1 MNSNSNNI
9 INLLCNISEKKSE
22 NKTLN
27 EIPISKFKREFLID
41 YNLNQTLISQK
52 SIEDDDFYFNKNII
66 MSKEEVEE
74 LRKNLLGN
82 KTNRINNEN
91 PIISNEKNKN
101 LVSYKNGKIKIQ
113 QEEEDD
119 KKVEN
124 NNNDIIKL
132 NHNVTII
139 YLLILQ
145 ILSIIKKLLI
155 NSNLKIS
162 KQYDKNEKK
171 YWFCILK
178 YTYIITV
185 NKLNDKITEIKRVKE
200 NNNSYDKILKSD
212 ILISKELNIIKSF
225 LESHYK

>member
-113 QEEEDD
+113 QEEED
-119 KKVEN
+119 KKIEN

-132 NHNVTII
+132 NQNVTII

-162 KQYDKNEKK
+162 KQFDKNEKK

>member
-1 MNSNSNNI
+1 MNSNSKNI
-9 INLLCNISEKKSE
+9 INLLCNISDNFSE
-22 NKTLN
+22 NKTIN

-66 MSKEEVEE
+66 MSKEEVDE

-91 PIISNEKNKN
+91 PIINNEKNKN

-113 QEEEDD
+113 QEEED
-119 KKVEN
+119 KKIEN

-162 KQYDKNEKK
+162 KQFDKNEKK

-185 NKLNDKITEIKRVKE
+185 NKLNDKITEIKRIKE

>member
-66 MSKEEVEE
+66 MSKEEIDE
-74 LRKNLLGN
+74 LRNNLLGN

-113 QEEEDD
+113 QENQMIPHPSYIQYIEQV
-119 KKVEN
+119 KN
-124 NNNDIIKL
+124 
-132 NHNVTII
+132 
-139 YLLILQ
+139 
-145 ILSIIKKLLI
+145 
-155 NSNLKIS
+155 NLK
-162 KQYDKNEKK
+162 
-171 YWFCILK
+171 
-178 YTYIITV
+178 
-185 NKLNDKITEIKRVKE
+185 
-200 NNNSYDKILKSD
+200 
-212 ILISKELNIIKSF
+212 
-225 LESHYK
+225 